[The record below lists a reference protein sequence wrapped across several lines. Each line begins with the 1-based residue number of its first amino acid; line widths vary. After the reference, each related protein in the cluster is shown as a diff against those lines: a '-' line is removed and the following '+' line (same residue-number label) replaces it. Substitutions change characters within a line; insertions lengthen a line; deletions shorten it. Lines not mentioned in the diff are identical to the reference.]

1 MHLWVLATAEAAVPF
16 CGPFSSR
23 GPTGNPAASPAGW
36 RTPERGLC
44 VRAASRPATPPRR
57 MIRNSIRPGFC
68 RPPRSRSGDWRRR
81 GLRRLGGG
89 WGWEREVR
97 TAHARRRGRG
107 LPAPP
112 APSGRNPRA
121 AAPPGAARSR
131 PRPDS
136 RRPGGASFLGP
147 RPRARRR
154 EGTFLALPARL
165 RPFPLLPRRVFS
177 APVKIVPHK

>member
-1 MHLWVLATAEAAVPF
+1 MHLQVLAPADTALPSA
-16 CGPFSSR
+16 GPSPLGPDWELCSFSS
-23 GPTGNPAASPAGW
+23 
-36 RTPERGLC
+36 
-44 VRAASRPATPPRR
+44 PATPYDPHPRPAR
-57 MIRNSIRPGFC
+57 VLPPAALPEPRQAPPRPLRPG
-68 RPPRSRSGDWRRR
+68 R
-81 GLRRLGGG
+81 GLGVR
-89 WGWEREVR
+89 VDR

-107 LPAPP
+107 LPAPR

-131 PRPDS
+131 PRPDP
-136 RRPGGASFLGP
+136 RRPGGACFLGP
-147 RPRARRR
+147 RTRARGR